1 MFKKTVAALM
11 LAGLASGQ
19 AFALQDAG
27 AETGVSGFI
36 TINADAFQ
44 ASAGQVGL
52 LDDRSA
58 DPLNPDVLLT
68 SYSVDPVHGSS
79 YALIVPDTTS
89 SLTSFAFNLAGTPT
103 VAGDSLYF
111 RLFSAEQVGS
121 ANYTGT
127 DGFSVTYFNINGT
140 QSTYSWTVAD
150 SAANGSAF
158 DSGWLQ
164 IAPLAG
170 TQSMMVSL
178 YETSADGLNNPVLG
192 VDFSPAAPVP
202 EPESIAMML
211 AGLGVLGAVS
221 RRRAAKKKAA

>member
-27 AETGVSGFI
+27 AETDVSGFI
-36 TINADAFQ
+36 TINAAAYQ
-44 ASAGQVGL
+44 ASAGQIGL
-52 LDDRSA
+52 IDDRTG
-58 DPLNPDVLLT
+58 DTLLT
-68 SYSVDPVHGSS
+68 SYSVDPVHGSF
-79 YALIVPDTTS
+79 YALIVPDTTA
-89 SLTSFAFNLAGTPT
+89 SLTSYTFNLAGTPT

-127 DGFSVTYFNINGT
+127 DGFTVTYFNINGT

-178 YETSADGLNNPVLG
+178 YETSADGLNNPVLA

>member
-27 AETGVSGFI
+27 AETDVSGFI
-36 TINADAFQ
+36 TINADAYQ
-44 ASAGQVGL
+44 VGAGQVGL
-52 LDDRSA
+52 VDDRTG
-58 DPLNPDVLLT
+58 DTLLT
-68 SYSVDPVHGSS
+68 SYSVDPAHGSF
-79 YALIVPDTTS
+79 YALIVPDTTA
-89 SLTSFAFNLAGTPT
+89 SLTSYTFNLAGTPT

-127 DGFSVTYFNINGT
+127 DGFTVTYFNINGT

-178 YETSADGLNNPVLG
+178 YETSADGLNNPVLA

-221 RRRAAKKKAA
+221 RRRAAKKAA

>member
-27 AETGVSGFI
+27 AETDVSGFI
-36 TINADAFQ
+36 TINADAYQ
-44 ASAGQVGL
+44 LGSGQVAL
-52 LDDRSA
+52 IDDRTG
-58 DPLNPDVLLT
+58 DLLVG
-68 SYSVDPVHGSS
+68 SQNVDPVHGSF
-79 YALIVPDTTS
+79 YALIVPDTTYS
-89 SLTSFAFNLAGTPT
+89 STSYTFNLAGTPT

-111 RLFSAEQVGS
+111 RLFSAERVTS
-121 ANYTGT
+121 PDYTGT
-127 DGFSVTYFNINGT
+127 DGFSVTYFNVNGT
-140 QSTYSWTVAD
+140 QQTYSWTVAQ
-150 SAANGSAF
+150 SQAKGSAF
-158 DSGWLQ
+158 DSNWLQ

-178 YETSADGLNNPVLG
+178 YETSADGLNNPVLA

-221 RRRAAKKKAA
+221 RRRAAKKAA